1 MGEQETQTGT
11 IRSQKHGN
19 TTWLDVRNPASD
31 TFAKLEKDYRLF
43 PIHLTESVQKVQH
56 TQVERETDY
65 LFLVLHFPVFE
76 PHTDEISSGQ
86 IGVFMGKDY
95 LITIHQETSPFIDD
109 LFVSCQHNEDQANS
123 QFGQGPGYLLY
134 NLIHRLLGGI
144 ASMTE
149 IVENEL
155 DEIEKL
161 VFENNSSDAQ
171 RIGRLRQQIVR
182 LKRLIGPKRLLLQ
195 DLAEQVNGF
204 TGQNM
209 SRHYSSNVK
218 LVNKL
223 WEAIEEANETI
234 EIYKDADFI
243 TSTEKT
249 NEILAILTLVFTFT
263 IPVTVVGTLYG
274 MNIPMPGAITAAE
287 NWMFLGRYSTA
298 ILVVVISTL
307 VAVAMYLYFKK
318 KKWF

>member
-1 MGEQETQTGT
+1 MGEQETQTSA
-11 IRSQKHGN
+11 IRSQKHIN
-19 TTWLDVRNPASD
+19 TTWVDVRNPSSE
-31 TFAKLEKDYRLF
+31 TFSKLEKDYHLF
-43 PIHLTESVQKVQH
+43 PIHLTESVQRVQH
-56 TQVERETDY
+56 TQVEREADY

-76 PHTDEISSGQ
+76 PHTDEIASGQ
-86 IGVFMGKDY
+86 IGVFLGKNY
-95 LITIHQETSPFIDD
+95 LITVHIETSPFIDD
-109 LFVSCQHNEDQANS
+109 LYVSCEHNEQQAAS
-123 QFGQGPGYLLY
+123 QFGQGPAYLLY
-134 NLIHRLLGGI
+134 TLINRLLGGI
-144 ASMTE
+144 SGMND

-171 RIGRLRQQIVR
+171 RIGRLRQKIVR
-182 LKRLIGPKRLLLQ
+182 LKRLIGPKKVLLE
-195 DLAEQVNGF
+195 DLAEQVNSF
-204 TGQNM
+204 SGQGM
-209 SRHYSSNVK
+209 SRYYFSTVK
-218 LVNKL
+218 QVNKL

-287 NWMFLGRYSTA
+287 KWSFLGPYTTG
-298 ILVVVISTL
+298 IVVVVVSMLI
-307 VAVAMYLYFKK
+307 AVAMYVYFKK